1 MGGYILTF
9 YVALT
14 VVSRKRCTGRLRA
27 GGTITPALDFYL
39 TCVIGWYFLRQVRR
53 REEERGRREEE
64 RRGERRREEERGE
77 MNTTPVGSVSCVVC
91 RVLYGTCMLIQV

>member
-53 REEERGRREEE
+53 REGGERGERGGREEERGGEKRRKEE
-64 RRGERRREEERGE
+64 RRGERGDEHHPCG
-77 MNTTPVGSVSCVVC
+77 
-91 RVLYGTCMLIQV
+91 